1 MSNEKIANLIIFSLL
16 SVDDFKLF
24 KEYDNSDPLV
34 IKLLNKY
41 EFHIM
46 PLANPDGYEYSH
58 TTVSEFILFIQF
70 V

>member
-1 MSNEKIANLIIFSLL
+1 
-16 SVDDFKLF
+16 LF
-24 KEYDNSDPLV
+24 KEYENADPLV

-58 TTVSEFILFIQF
+58 STVSARVLLLFS